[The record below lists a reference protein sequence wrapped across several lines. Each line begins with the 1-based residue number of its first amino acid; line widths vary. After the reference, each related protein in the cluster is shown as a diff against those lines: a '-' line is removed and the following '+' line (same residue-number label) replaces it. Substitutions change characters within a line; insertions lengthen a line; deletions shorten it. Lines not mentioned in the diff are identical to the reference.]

1 MEFDIAQRL
10 NDKQPFA
17 CLHLPGSATID
28 CHTGSASEIRL
39 YRSWSELNGVEG
51 FLIAPFQID
60 AETPIVL
67 AQLELCAQW
76 EFKAEASSPA
86 LLPPSTTLPDEAY
99 TRQFARFMQALTHQ
113 EFEKLVLARST
124 RQALPPQFNP
134 WESFR
139 KACSLYPQAYTYI
152 YYTPQTGMWMG
163 STPEVLLTG
172 NQNGWSTVAL
182 AGTQA
187 LEAEQPPHIWSE
199 KNRQEQAY
207 VSAYI
212 RRLLH
217 ELQIHPQEI
226 GPYSVTA
233 GSLAHLKTE
242 FHFSLSST
250 HRLGDL
256 LNLLHPT
263 PAVCGLPKA
272 EAYRFICQEETHHR
286 RYYSG
291 CLGWLRPEG
300 ETGIYVNLR
309 CMHIENECLTL
320 YAGGGLLPSSNL
332 QDEWNETEK
341 KMQTMRRIL

>member
-1 MEFDIAQRL
+1 MEFDIAQCL
-10 NDKQPFA
+10 NDGQPFA
-17 CLHLPGSATID
+17 CLHLPGSSTID
-28 CHTGSASEIRL
+28 CHSGAASDLRL
-39 YRSWSELNGVEG
+39 YQSWSELNGAEG
-51 FLIAPFQID
+51 FLIAPFRVD
-60 AETPIVL
+60 EESPIVL
-67 AQLELCAQW
+67 ARLDLCAQW
-76 EFKAEASSPA
+76 EFKPKTSS
-86 LLPPSTTLPDEAY
+86 LPFLPSQTILPDEAY
-99 TRQFARFMQALTHQ
+99 TRQFTRFMQVLKHQ

-124 RQALPPQFNP
+124 RQALPPLFNP
-134 WESFR
+134 WESFL
-139 KACSLYPQAYTYI
+139 KACTLYPQAYTYL

-172 NQNGWSTVAL
+172 NKSSWSTVAL

-187 LEAEQPPHIWSE
+187 LEGEQPLRTWSE

-207 VSAYI
+207 VSTYI
-212 RRLLH
+212 RQLLH
-217 ELQIHPQEI
+217 ELQILPQEI
-226 GPYSVTA
+226 GPYSVRA

-272 EAYRFICQEETHHR
+272 AAYRFICQEETHRR

-300 ETGIYVNLR
+300 DTSIYVNLR

-320 YAGGGLLPSSNL
+320 YAGGGLLSSSNL